1 MIPSLKEFYSTVPQ
15 KGEISLL
22 WMAQAGFLIRNSQGK
37 VLGTDLY
44 LSNLSEIQD
53 GNKRLM
59 MPVAQPEELA
69 LDLLCVSHHHTDH
82 LDVLSIPVWLK
93 EGTHIVC
100 DRESRRI
107 AVEKGWD
114 TELFTGMAP
123 GEVFEADGYRVEAVE
138 AYHGDAAKQAVGY
151 LIQTDDILV
160 YFTGDTSW
168 QKDLLS
174 YAVQKDIDIL
184 LPPINGEYGNMGER
198 DAAEMAGAAR
208 PKLTIPCHFWTFA
221 RHYGSPYD
229 FIQEMKVNYPDCP
242 FYMMCQGEMIRY
254 SKEKGLL

>member
-22 WMAQAGFLIRNSQGK
+22 WMGQAGFLIRNSQGK

-100 DRESRRI
+100 DRESCRI
-107 AVEKGWD
+107 AGEKDWD
-114 TELFTGMAP
+114 TGLFTGMAP
-123 GEVFEADGYRVEAVE
+123 GDVFEADGYRVEAVE

-151 LIQTDDILV
+151 LIQTDGILV